1 MHTLTAVIDI
11 TLVEDGSMVEGL
23 FLMAYIATILLV
35 SLFSMRKVKGMN
47 EYLLGN
53 RSVNPWMSAFSYGT
67 AYFSAVLFIGYAG
80 KTGWSFGLSGLW
92 VAVGNTVIG
101 SLLAWLVLGK
111 RTREMTQRLGVST
124 MPGFIGIRYNS
135 KALKIASALIIFVF
149 LVPYSA
155 SVYMGLSYLF
165 EQVFHIH
172 YTVIMVIMALFT
184 ALYLFI
190 GGFLAATIMDFIQGI
205 IMIVGTVLMVWF
217 VIGSKEVGGLASLFT
232 SLKAI
237 DPRLIAPVGPGGFLP
252 LLSLVILTS
261 LGTWGLPQMIHKFY
275 TVKSGTAMKAATI
288 VSTIFAFLISGG
300 VYFIGSTSRV
310 FFPDNM
316 PMLAGVPNPD
326 LIIPQIISSTLP
338 EVVLAVIMVLVLAA
352 SMSTLASIVM
362 ASASA
367 VAVDIIQDT
376 LASKKVSPKGIVL
389 IMRLLC
395 VAFVACSLLLALVP
409 NPIVSLMSL
418 SWGAVAGSLLAPYLY
433 GLYWKKTT
441 KAGVW
446 AGIATAL
453 GTTLV
458 GALYAGLSSPL
469 ITVFSAASI
478 VAPIVV
484 VPAVS
489 LVSAALPQQHVK
501 MIYDTIE
508 EIA

>member
-1 MHTLTAVIDI
+1 
-11 TLVEDGSMVEGL
+11 MVEGL
-23 FLMAYIATILLV
+23 FLTVYIAIVLLV
-35 SLFSMRKVKGMN
+35 SFFSMRRIKGMD
-47 EYLLGN
+47 EYLLGS
-53 RSVNPWMSAFSYGT
+53 RSINPWMSAFSYGT

-92 VAVGNTVIG
+92 VAIGNTVVG

-135 KALKIASALIIFVF
+135 KALKIVSALIIFVF

-165 EQVFHIH
+165 EQIFHIP
-172 YTVIMVIMALFT
+172 YTVIMIIMALFT

-190 GGFLAATIMDFIQGI
+190 GGFLAETIMDFIQGI
-205 IMIVGTVLMVWF
+205 VMIIGTVLMVFF
-217 VIGSKEVGGLASLFT
+217 VINSNEVGGLSSMIT

-237 DPRLIAPVGPGGFLP
+237 DPKLIAPVGPGGFVP
-252 LLSLVILTS
+252 LLSLVVLTS

-275 TVKSGTAMKAATI
+275 TVKDGPPMKAATV
-288 VSTIFAFLISGG
+288 VSTLFALLISGG
-300 VYFIGSTSRV
+300 VYFVGSTSRI
-310 FFPDNM
+310 FFPDSM
-316 PMLAGVPNPD
+316 PMLNGVPNPD
-326 LIIPQIISSTLP
+326 LIIPQIISPTLP
-338 EVVLAVIMVLVLAA
+338 EIVLSVIMVLVLAA

-367 VAVDIIQDT
+367 IAVDLIQDT
-376 LASKKVSPKGIVL
+376 LAPKKMNPKHIML
-389 IMRLLC
+389 IMRVLC
-395 VAFVACSLLLALVP
+395 VVFVGLSLLLALVP
-409 NPIVSLMSL
+409 NPIISLMSL

-433 GLYWKKTT
+433 GLYWRGTT
-441 KAGVW
+441 RAGVW
-446 AGIATAL
+446 AGIITSL
-453 GTTLV
+453 GISIG

-469 ITVFSAASI
+469 ITVFSAAAI
-478 VAPIVV
+478 VIPIAI

-489 LVSAALPQQHVK
+489 AISAALPQQHIDMV
-501 MIYDTIE
+501 YNTAE